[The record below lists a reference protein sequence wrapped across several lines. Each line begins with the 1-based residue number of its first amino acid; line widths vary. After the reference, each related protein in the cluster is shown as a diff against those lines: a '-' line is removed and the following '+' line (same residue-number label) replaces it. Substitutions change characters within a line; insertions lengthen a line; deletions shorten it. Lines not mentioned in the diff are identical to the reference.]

1 MNSSIK
7 NILSLMAETYSAKN
21 SSSILLEFLL
31 CCVCLFVELFKIGAT
46 NKYYKSLSYTEES
59 NVY

>member
-7 NILSLMAETYSAKN
+7 NILSLMAETYGAEN
-21 SSSILLEFLL
+21 SSSILLGFLL
-31 CCVCLFVELFKIGAT
+31 CCVCLFVELFKIGTT